1 MNTNMPPSTD
11 TEADPG
17 ESADQQAPT
26 QDPQAQEQAISV
38 SLNKEEAVQLLQLI
52 ASIGEQLDSQLK
64 QMEAQEQGAQGSPG
78 GPVQPAMPPG
88 AGGPPPDVSNGMSP
102 QAAALQQMLIARQ
115 KK

>member
-1 MNTNMPPSTD
+1 MMNTNMPPSDD

-17 ESADQQAPT
+17 QSADQQPPT

-64 QMEAQEQGAQGSPG
+64 QMEQQEQGAQGGPG
-78 GPVQPAMPPG
+78 GAMPPSAG
-88 AGGPPPDVSNGMSP
+88 AAPGGDMSNGMSP

>member
-17 ESADQQAPT
+17 ESADQQTPM

-52 ASIGEQLDSQLK
+52 ASIGEQLDAQLK
-64 QMEAQEQGAQGSPG
+64 QMEAQEQGSPG
-78 GPVQPAMPPG
+78 QPAMPQG

>member
-1 MNTNMPPSTD
+1 MMMNTNMPPSDD

-64 QMEAQEQGAQGSPG
+64 QMEQEEQGAQGAPG
-78 GPVQPAMPPG
+78 QPGMPPG
-88 AGGPPPDVSNGMSP
+88 AGSSPQDVSNGMSP